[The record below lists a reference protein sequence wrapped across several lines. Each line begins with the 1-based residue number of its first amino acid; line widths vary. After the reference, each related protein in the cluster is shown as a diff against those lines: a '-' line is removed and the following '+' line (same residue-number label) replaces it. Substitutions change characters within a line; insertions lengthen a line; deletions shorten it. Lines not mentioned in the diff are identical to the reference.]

1 MLMGNDKMNN
11 RTIAEQ
17 IFLAGVESVL
27 PHRLISKEMSLKDNC
42 LKIGYLS
49 FSLETIENIYVIGAG
64 KASAMMGAE
73 VEKILG
79 DRITEGQIVVKYG
92 HSCKLNYINVSEAG
106 HPIPDAN
113 GFRATGEILKIAESA
128 NCNDLVICLLSGG
141 GSSLL
146 PDIPEGCL
154 PEDMIKVNDLLINS
168 GASISEI
175 NAVRK
180 HLSVV
185 KGGQLSR
192 VVFPATLVNL
202 ILSDVPGDSLDVIAS
217 GPTVPDPTTFLQALT
232 VLATFG
238 LTRAVPRGILA
249 LLKEGV
255 AGMKPET
262 PKPGDPVFDKTFNI
276 LIGSNR
282 MALESAKTKAL
293 EFNINA
299 VIIDDQLQGDTSTV
313 AEYLVETA
321 TRFKSDMNEVKP
333 VCLLFGGETTVKMT
347 GKGAGGRNQH
357 LALLSA
363 ILLQNN
369 NGITILSAG
378 TDGNDGPTDAAGAVV
393 DSDTVSEAISRNI
406 DPEKYLS
413 EFDSYH
419 FFKKAGGHIVT
430 GPTMTNVMDI
440 IVVLIWQELN
450 C

>member
-1 MLMGNDKMNN
+1 MENDKMNC

-17 IFLAGVESVL
+17 IFLAGVESVI
-27 PHRLISKEMSLKDNC
+27 PYRLITDKMSLKDNC
-42 LKIGYLS
+42 LKIGHLS
-49 FSLETIENIYVIGAG
+49 FSLETIENILVIGAG

-73 VEKILG
+73 IEKILG
-79 DRITEGQIVVKYG
+79 DRIIEGHIVVKYG

-106 HPIPDAN
+106 HPVPDVN
-113 GFRATGEILKIAESA
+113 GFRATGEILKIAELA
-128 NCNDLVICLLSGG
+128 NWNDLVICLLSGG

-168 GASISEI
+168 GACISEI

-185 KGGQLSR
+185 KGGQLSKI
-192 VVFPATLVNL
+192 VFPATLVNL

-238 LTRAVPRGILA
+238 LTRAVPRGVLTF
-249 LLKEGV
+249 LKEGA
-255 AGMKPET
+255 AGKRPET
-262 PKPGDPVFDKTFNI
+262 PKPGDPLFDKTFNI
-276 LIGSNR
+276 LVGSNR
-282 MALESAKTKAL
+282 MALESSKSKAL

-299 VIIDDQLQGDTSTV
+299 VIIDDQLQGDASTV

-321 TRFKSDMNEVKP
+321 TRFKSDKDEVKP

-347 GKGAGGRNQH
+347 GKGTGGRNQH

-363 ILLQNN
+363 LLLQNKP
-369 NGITILSAG
+369 GITILCAG

-393 DSDTVSEAISRNI
+393 DSDTISGAIAKNI
-406 DPEKYLS
+406 DPYKYLN
-413 EFDSYH
+413 EFNSYH
-419 FFKKAGGHIVT
+419 FFKKAGGHIIT

-440 IVVLIWQELN
+440 IVVLIW
-450 C
+450 